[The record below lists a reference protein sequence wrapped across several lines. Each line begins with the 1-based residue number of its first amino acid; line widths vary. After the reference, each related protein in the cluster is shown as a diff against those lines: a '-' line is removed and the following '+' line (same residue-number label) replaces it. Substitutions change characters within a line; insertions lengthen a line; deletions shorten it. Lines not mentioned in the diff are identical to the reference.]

1 MVDAEK
7 LSKRLLGL
15 IERSGVAEGEVYVE
29 KTRGIEIVLRD
40 QEIERLLNTDTGG
53 FALRLIDDN
62 RMGFVHSSDLRDTSL
77 ERAVEK
83 GVDLAKNA
91 APDEFNS
98 LVEPAEAAG
107 DVETYDNSIDSVT
120 YERKLSL
127 LKDIET
133 LCFAYDPSISK
144 IADLSYGDSEV
155 ETVIANTKGVFQHST
170 STHFSVAVEVVA
182 EGDGEVESGG
192 EWSESSFFDNL
203 DPPSRIASRA
213 CWKATSLLG
222 GETLATQSA
231 PVVFDKDT
239 GYALLRHVFAMI
251 NGRNVADGL
260 SMLGGRIGERIA
272 SSLVTLVD
280 DPTIPRAIGSRR
292 FDAEGTPS
300 GRTVVVSGGFLK
312 SYLFDSRSGRKS
324 GFATTGNASRD
335 GFRALPVV
343 GYTNLFVE
351 GGSTSPEEIM
361 RSTESGLWLLS
372 LAGWWVGIDPST
384 GDFSSGAKGLWIE
397 DGEVA
402 HPVKKVTIA
411 SNVIDMLA
419 AVDAVG
425 DDLSL
430 RHAASSPTLRVG
442 EMKIGGV

>member
-1 MVDAEK
+1 
-7 LSKRLLGL
+7 
-15 IERSGVAEGEVYVE
+15 
-29 KTRGIEIVLRD
+29 
-40 QEIERLLNTDTGG
+40 
-53 FALRLIDDN
+53 
-62 RMGFVHSSDLRDTSL
+62 
-77 ERAVEK
+77 
-83 GVDLAKNA
+83 
-91 APDEFNS
+91 
-98 LVEPAEAAG
+98 
-107 DVETYDNSIDSVT
+107 
-120 YERKLSL
+120 
-127 LKDIET
+127 
-133 LCFAYDPSISK
+133 
-144 IADLSYGDSEV
+144 
-155 ETVIANTKGVFQHST
+155 
-170 STHFSVAVEVVA
+170 
-182 EGDGEVESGG
+182 
-192 EWSESSFFDNL
+192 
-203 DPPSRIASRA
+203 
-213 CWKATSLLG
+213 
-222 GETLATQSA
+222 
-231 PVVFDKDT
+231 
-239 GYALLRHVFAMI
+239 VFAMI